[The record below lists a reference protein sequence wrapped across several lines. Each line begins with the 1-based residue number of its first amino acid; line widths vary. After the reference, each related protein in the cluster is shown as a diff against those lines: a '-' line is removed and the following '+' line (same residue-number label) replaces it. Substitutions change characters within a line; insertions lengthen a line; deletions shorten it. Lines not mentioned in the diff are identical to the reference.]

1 MLLLP
6 AVYAIGSL
14 VRNPIVVVVDGD
26 SHLET
31 LDSNELTG
39 TSPVAFEY
47 GCAASAKVKVFRS
60 TAFAMLWSPPRKF
73 CWHDLNL
80 RRAIAKTLL

>member
-31 LDSNELTG
+31 LDFNEMTG
-39 TSPVAFEY
+39 TSTVAFEY
-47 GCAASAKVKVFRS
+47 GCAA
-60 TAFAMLWSPPRKF
+60 
-73 CWHDLNL
+73 
-80 RRAIAKTLL
+80 